1 MANPLAVFA
10 LVTVV
15 VAATATA
22 GLWFV
27 PFVAGGPLA
36 CCRCGGRRST
46 PPSPSPSPSPRSS
59 RPSSRW
65 PAPGSPAP
73 SSRADG
79 QRLAAISQP
88 SRIRSGALHPGQPW
102 TADRHCSGTADA
114 P

>member
-36 CCRCGGRRST
+36 CCRCGGRD
-46 PPSPSPSPSPRSS
+46 
-59 RPSSRW
+59 
-65 PAPGSPAP
+65 
-73 SSRADG
+73 ADTV
-79 QRLAAISQP
+79 AAIAGGLVGAAFGASAVP
-88 SRIRSGALHPGQPW
+88 GEWRSAVHGWPGYNA
-102 TADRHCSGTADA
+102 ADLLRLGCEILACR
-114 P
+114 